1 MTVEHT
7 YALQN
12 ILEEMFARIATGD
25 DITEQLIS
33 IEQLSVE
40 IDATAPAML
49 KHYLQRKSYT
59 KALDFIKVELIADH
73 K

>member
-1 MTVEHT
+1 MTTEHV

-12 ILEEMFARIATGD
+12 VLEEMFTRIGTGADIEEQLTRIA
-25 DITEQLIS
+25 
-33 IEQLSVE
+33 QLSVE

-59 KALDFIKVELIADH
+59 KALDFIRQELGADT
-73 K
+73 